1 MKRSFCLGSEWLYYK
16 IYTGVNT
23 ADFILTEKLNPVIVS
38 LKENKIITKWFFIR
52 YNDPDDHL
60 RIRFN
65 CKTTDNVSKVINKL
79 YPIFDELIESDVI
92 WKLQTDTYQR
102 EIERYGEGT
111 ILDSESIFY
120 YDSEMVLDYISLKLH
135 FEDDKTQLLFS
146 FLAIDSFLN
155 SFSLNISDKLL
166 VLDNLQ
172 ESFKKEFNVD
182 KQLKKEFDKNYREL
196 SLEIE
201 SFLTN
206 KVVDEYAEI
215 FSAIYEKQNKI
226 DLLVSNIKCNI
237 QIPLRS
243 FLISHIH
250 MMVNRQYPSKQ
261 RTYECLIYD
270 HLYRYYKITKNKNF
284 YTNQLS

>member
-1 MKRSFCLGSEWLYYK
+1 MNRVLSLGSEWVYFKIYSGYK
-16 IYTGVNT
+16 I
-23 ADFILTEKLNPVIVS
+23 ADVILLEY
-38 LKENKIITKWFFIR
+38 LKEKIELLESKKYIKKWFFIR
-52 YNDPDDHL
+52 YNDPDDHI

-65 CKTTDNVSKVINKL
+65 CKTIDNVSEVINKL
-79 YPIFDELIESDVI
+79 YPIIDELIESDVI

-102 EIERYGEGT
+102 EIERYGEST
-111 ILDSESIFY
+111 MMESESIFY
-120 YDSEMVLDYISLKLH
+120 YDSKMILDYVALKPY
-135 FEDDKTQLLFS
+135 FEKDETQLLFS

-155 SFSLNISDKLL
+155 SFSLDISDKLL
-166 VLDNLQ
+166 MLDNLQ

-206 KVVDEYAEI
+206 KVNDGYAEI
-215 FSAIYEKQNKI
+215 FDTIYEKQNKV

-237 QIPLRS
+237 QIPLNS

-270 HLYRYYKITKNKNF
+270 HLYRYYKMVSYKNK
-284 YTNQLS
+284 L